1 MSDQDEGTS
10 AQAGA
15 DAVDEQTLCLRVEG
29 GRRLV
34 EQEDAARAEKAAG
47 DGDALCLAFAEA
59 GSVFAAEGVKTVREV
74 VHEFCDCGVQCVAQ
88 LFVGCVGF
96 ADKEVIADGAAYECV
111 ALRHID
117 DVATCSGRGLYLF
130 FAVVVH
136 DSSLVR
142 EEEGEHDPDHC
153 ALADAG
159 LSDDGCHAAWPEVVT
174 EPFEDVPVSI
184 RIGKRHVAEAY
195 AELAVEADRLAFFF
209 LRKVEFA
216 EAVDRGDRMYEGRY
230 LLGYLGDRS
239 LDLSHELE
247 EGGHG
252 SEGDGSGCDACYSP
266 REGGDISCGEAEGYH
281 RAGKEVVVVAVDGLL
296 LEVFLIFSEGVD
308 GLSCALER

>member
-1 MSDQDEGTS
+1 M
-10 AQAGA
+10 
-15 DAVDEQTLCLRVEG
+15 
-29 GRRLV
+29 
-34 EQEDAARAEKAAG
+34 
-47 DGDALCLAFAEA
+47 
-59 GSVFAAEGVKTVREV
+59 
-74 VHEFCDCGVQCVAQ
+74 QCVAQ

-117 DVATCSGRGLYLF
+117 DVATCSGRSLYLF

-136 DSSLVR
+136 DFSLVR
-142 EEEGEHDPDHC
+142 EEEGEHDPDHG

-159 LSDDGCHAAWPEVVT
+159 LSDDGCHAARLEVVA
-174 EPFEDVPVSI
+174 EPFEDVPVAV
-184 RIGKRHVAEAY
+184 RIGKGYVAEAY
-195 AELAVEADRLAFFF
+195 AELAVEADRFAFFF

-216 EAVDRGDRMYEGRY
+216 EAVDRGDRMHEGRY

-252 SEGDGSGCDACYSP
+252 SEGDCSGCDACDSP
-266 REGGDISCGEAEGYH
+266 REGGHISC
-281 RAGKEVVVVAVDGLL
+281 
-296 LEVFLIFSEGVD
+296 
-308 GLSCALER
+308 